1 MIDREFWNG
10 RRVLLTGHTGFKGA
24 WAALLLRRLGA
35 EVDGIALAPDSSPN
49 LYDLARPLDAAR
61 SRIVDVRDRAG
72 LRRSVSEARPGIVI
86 HMAAQALVR
95 RSYREPAETVAT
107 NVQGT
112 VNLLEAL
119 RESRQPPSAIL
130 VVTSDK
136 VYRNDEA
143 QGDEAQTD
151 EAQAGEDRVA
161 LAESAPLGGDDPYS
175 ASKAAAEILTRSW
188 ARSFFDGAGLPLAT
202 ARAGNV
208 LGGGDFSEDRLVP
221 DVWRAVQSNRDLVLR
236 YPDATRPWQHVLDLM
251 AGYLAYVQC
260 LCGPVAAELPRSLN
274 FGPSED
280 QGMAVRTVAEAMFEA
295 LGEAPRISTEK
306 PDLTEKLAL
315 AIDSRLARR
324 VLGWSPVLG
333 MEDTL
338 AWTALW
344 YQKFRSGADPKSIS
358 LRQIDRYFEMT
369 STG

>member
-72 LRRSVSEARPGIVI
+72 LRRSVSEARPDIVI

-112 VNLLEAL
+112 INLLEAL
-119 RESRQPPSAIL
+119 RESPEPPSAVL

-136 VYRNDEA
+136 VYRNEEGPAEESRAAFAEA
-143 QGDEAQTD
+143 
-151 EAQAGEDRVA
+151 
-161 LAESAPLGGDDPYS
+161 APLGGDDPYS

-188 ARSFFDGAGLPLAT
+188 ARSFFDAAGVPLAT

-236 YPDATRPWQHVLDLM
+236 YPDATRPWQHILDLM
-251 AGYLAYVQC
+251 AGYLAYVQFR
-260 LCGPVAAELPRSLN
+260 CGPGAAEIPRSLN
-274 FGPSED
+274 FGPSEG
-280 QGMAVRTVAEAMFEA
+280 QGMTVKTVAEAMFEA
-295 LGEAPRISTEK
+295 LGVGARISIEK
-306 PDLTEKLAL
+306 PELAEKLAL

-338 AWTALW
+338 AWTARW
-344 YQKFRSGADPKSIS
+344 YQEYRSGADPKSIS
-358 LRQIDRYFEMT
+358 LRQIDRYLEMT